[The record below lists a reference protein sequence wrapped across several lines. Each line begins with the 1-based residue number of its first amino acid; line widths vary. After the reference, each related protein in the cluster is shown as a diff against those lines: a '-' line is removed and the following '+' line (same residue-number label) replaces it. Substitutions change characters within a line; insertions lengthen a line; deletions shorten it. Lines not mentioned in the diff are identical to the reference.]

1 VESDRESL
9 SETISIEY
17 ELTKREVAPV
27 QRWVMLKAVRI
38 RASFGIALVAIVIG
52 VALVLADSTSNGF
65 GVGLLVVGIGYLVLY
80 GGMVLIMPEVS
91 ASKISAGNG
100 PTRLVFSNDGVGI
113 RVKSIDGRQP
123 WSYFSATLQHGDM
136 YLLKL
141 GNRQRSYIFIPK
153 RAFESESDEHAFR
166 QLVNEHTAAQLLR
179 EDSL

>member
-1 VESDRESL
+1 MTTPEERQL
-9 SETISIEY
+9 SGTIAIEY

-27 QRWVMLKAVRI
+27 QRWVMLRAVQI
-38 RASFGIALVAIVIG
+38 RASLGIAVVAIVIG
-52 VALVLADSTSNGF
+52 AAMVLAGSASTGF

-80 GGMVLIMPEVS
+80 GAMVLIMPEVS

-113 RVKSIDGRQP
+113 RVKSKDGRQP

-141 GNRQRSYIFIPK
+141 GNRQRSYIFIPR
-153 RAFESESDEHAFR
+153 RAFGSESDERGFR
-166 QLVNEHTAAQLLR
+166 RLVKEHTVAQLLG
-179 EDSL
+179 